1 MDYPKQKDIVWLDF
15 DPSRGKEINKRR
27 PGLVVSKNNFNQYTG
42 FCFICPI
49 TSTERKFDTYIKIK
63 EPQIISGQVVT
74 HQLCSIDYIARKLIK
89 IEQCDILTRVDV
101 REVLDMFIKEFEK
114 YQTTKKFVTLVK
126 KE

>member
-15 DPSRGKEINKRR
+15 DPARGKEIKKRR

-42 FCFICPI
+42 FCLICPI

-74 HQLCSIDYIARKLIK
+74 HKLRSIDYTARNIIK
-89 IEQCDILTRVDV
+89 IEQCDILTWVDV
-101 REVLDMFIKEFEK
+101 LEVLDMF
-114 YQTTKKFVTLVK
+114 L
-126 KE
+126 